1 MISSKLDYCNALLYG
16 IKCSNI
22 ARLQSIQNQA
32 ACIICN
38 IPAGVSVPDS
48 IFYDL
53 HWLKVRERIVFK
65 YLLLVHKFF
74 IGSAPSYFTDLL
86 LVKDSSD
93 RSLYIKFMDTA
104 SGRRSFTYAAP
115 RLWNRL
121 PAATR
126 KEVNSEHFKK
136 LIKTALFRNTNNIM
150 QAVNLYNV

>member
-1 MISSKLDYCNALLYG
+1 MLLFL
-16 IKCSNI
+16 ILFVN
-22 ARLQSIQNQA
+22 
-32 ACIICN
+32 
-38 IPAGVSVPDS
+38 VPFPKTINND
-48 IFYDL
+48 
-53 HWLKVRERIVFK
+53 
-65 YLLLVHKFF
+65 LLL
-74 IGSAPSYFTDLL
+74 TDLL

-126 KEVNSEHFKK
+126 KEENSEHFKK